1 MKQFPKENASQE
13 IGRLAA
19 RAIACKMPV
28 SWIEK
33 SQSGDSD
40 FGIDYL
46 MQLKDPED
54 NVRYSFYLQ
63 LKGTT
68 VPNYIENGNF
78 ISYSF
83 KTSTLSYYYSQEPL
97 VMVAVVDLSKHSDE
111 IYKCPIYYLWLD
123 EEWFDSNKEKIASQE
138 NLTLNIPTNQQINNK
153 LDVFAFYEKR
163 FMERLAVQSLRK
175 AIKTHSEDLS
185 GSITKFSEYIE
196 EKPVLIKVV
205 EESGDEP
212 WISNPSGQAVTLLKE
227 CSDALAENLIKKA
240 QGIILQLD
248 EWPHQLS
255 DHENA
260 ELLLQKSALCELLG
274 EGAESLEIIRNA
286 REYSLKPR
294 YRLAFF
300 DAKLKNGQML
310 NQEELDDVEKEVLKG
325 DFRAVFIKAKCMA
338 ISGYL
343 KEAITLID
351 ESYNDKITAKLLLLT
366 LSDNNLELDVAI
378 KKVNPEML
386 ISDREKFVFYA
397 IAARRNYLKAH
408 GEVFDYDQVQ
418 PFSGKSNLNFKYMKD
433 SYEYC
438 DKAWVYAKKLG
449 YPSDFMILTD
459 ISPILYFYFNN
470 IESLF
475 GYYDEIIRERPRHR
489 ELIVSYSRVLYNCNE
504 YKKVVSLL
512 TQLKSNLGLEDKS
525 ILLASNYY
533 LHEYDTALDL
543 FLSIE
548 EELLERSP
556 ENTPFLICLAIDIAI
571 AKFEDSLAERLR
583 AILLDYENGEAFL
596 AVNTCVRKIKEE
608 PSTKIDCI
616 ESLYETYL
624 SLNKP
629 LVIAEHLL
637 RFFDLHNEN
646 TEYKIIDVAEKILI
660 SKELD
665 EACSLKLAEA
675 YLKAGETDKVFL
687 IVDKNLGKLNIDPHW
702 HVIKTY
708 ALELSG
714 RVGEA
719 VDEIE
724 KVLKGPNYS
733 TEHMK
738 IYVNK
743 CLNFGM
749 FRKVEGVLQRIL
761 SSESI
766 RENKLT
772 YLYKLIIVYSS
783 NLEYKDKLMSCIK
796 RFGELVNRED
806 CNEEGKYLSMLLSIQ
821 PNMTDEMREE
831 FSFRISEYFKK
842 FPESNMLR
850 MANVDINNG
859 PEALLNSLREL
870 TGVTDEQIAQWEKN
884 KNSIRRGTL
893 PIPFSM
899 LGLFLSNAGDVYTS
913 WTIAKNT
920 PEESLEYKINQA
932 SQTSQELFDGY
943 FRQETNF
950 LVEETSLILMQELG
964 ILDDFFGVVEKFTIL
979 ESCFERMK
987 VSGVFNLFSGRNP
1000 LPQSILNTI
1009 NKHRSKLR
1017 VEKDCKDNLLESY
1030 RNLLSKDGEGY
1041 VLLTDDANMLMLCG
1055 SNNQPISHG
1064 NIYNILLALN
1074 YQGVMGNNKLYELI
1088 ARVST
1093 YGYKS
1098 INMEID
1104 LMAQVFCYFVN
1115 EDEDYTKTPF
1125 KNLFDKVF
1133 NTRRKPDEVIVILY
1147 RILSYA
1153 IDEAKI
1159 KISSAIILSLFTNF
1173 LLRYPYDNKFN
1184 FIVSWFLYQCLNG
1197 KESYISDLLPVSV
1210 THANLWCVF
1219 YEMCCIS
1226 MGREVEHSELFSK
1239 IISTIVQQ
1247 NPSSREKLY
1256 NSVVKCFIPG
1266 TEDYNLFTHTYKCLS
1281 LIS

>member
-111 IYKCPIYYLWLD
+111 IYKCPIYFLWLD
-123 EEWFDSNKEKIASQE
+123 EEWFDSNKEKIGSQE

-386 ISDREKFVFYA
+386 ISDRERFVFYA

-470 IESLF
+470 IES
-475 GYYDEIIRERPRHR
+475 
-489 ELIVSYSRVLYNCNE
+489 
-504 YKKVVSLL
+504 
-512 TQLKSNLGLEDKS
+512 
-525 ILLASNYY
+525 
-533 LHEYDTALDL
+533 
-543 FLSIE
+543 
-548 EELLERSP
+548 
-556 ENTPFLICLAIDIAI
+556 
-571 AKFEDSLAERLR
+571 
-583 AILLDYENGEAFL
+583 
-596 AVNTCVRKIKEE
+596 
-608 PSTKIDCI
+608 
-616 ESLYETYL
+616 
-624 SLNKP
+624 
-629 LVIAEHLL
+629 
-637 RFFDLHNEN
+637 
-646 TEYKIIDVAEKILI
+646 
-660 SKELD
+660 
-665 EACSLKLAEA
+665 
-675 YLKAGETDKVFL
+675 
-687 IVDKNLGKLNIDPHW
+687 
-702 HVIKTY
+702 
-708 ALELSG
+708 
-714 RVGEA
+714 
-719 VDEIE
+719 
-724 KVLKGPNYS
+724 
-733 TEHMK
+733 
-738 IYVNK
+738 
-743 CLNFGM
+743 
-749 FRKVEGVLQRIL
+749 
-761 SSESI
+761 
-766 RENKLT
+766 
-772 YLYKLIIVYSS
+772 
-783 NLEYKDKLMSCIK
+783 
-796 RFGELVNRED
+796 
-806 CNEEGKYLSMLLSIQ
+806 
-821 PNMTDEMREE
+821 
-831 FSFRISEYFKK
+831 
-842 FPESNMLR
+842 
-850 MANVDINNG
+850 
-859 PEALLNSLREL
+859 
-870 TGVTDEQIAQWEKN
+870 
-884 KNSIRRGTL
+884 
-893 PIPFSM
+893 
-899 LGLFLSNAGDVYTS
+899 
-913 WTIAKNT
+913 
-920 PEESLEYKINQA
+920 
-932 SQTSQELFDGY
+932 
-943 FRQETNF
+943 
-950 LVEETSLILMQELG
+950 
-964 ILDDFFGVVEKFTIL
+964 
-979 ESCFERMK
+979 
-987 VSGVFNLFSGRNP
+987 
-1000 LPQSILNTI
+1000 
-1009 NKHRSKLR
+1009 
-1017 VEKDCKDNLLESY
+1017 
-1030 RNLLSKDGEGY
+1030 
-1041 VLLTDDANMLMLCG
+1041 
-1055 SNNQPISHG
+1055 
-1064 NIYNILLALN
+1064 
-1074 YQGVMGNNKLYELI
+1074 
-1088 ARVST
+1088 
-1093 YGYKS
+1093 
-1098 INMEID
+1098 
-1104 LMAQVFCYFVN
+1104 
-1115 EDEDYTKTPF
+1115 
-1125 KNLFDKVF
+1125 
-1133 NTRRKPDEVIVILY
+1133 
-1147 RILSYA
+1147 
-1153 IDEAKI
+1153 
-1159 KISSAIILSLFTNF
+1159 
-1173 LLRYPYDNKFN
+1173 
-1184 FIVSWFLYQCLNG
+1184 
-1197 KESYISDLLPVSV
+1197 
-1210 THANLWCVF
+1210 
-1219 YEMCCIS
+1219 
-1226 MGREVEHSELFSK
+1226 
-1239 IISTIVQQ
+1239 
-1247 NPSSREKLY
+1247 
-1256 NSVVKCFIPG
+1256 
-1266 TEDYNLFTHTYKCLS
+1266 
-1281 LIS
+1281 